1 MDCSPTGSSVRGI
14 LQARILEWADPGIEP
29 ESLRSLALAG
39 KLFTTWEV
47 LDFHR
52 HAKILERIFVY
63 LSSSYASDII

>member
-1 MDCSPTGSSVRGI
+1 MGFSRQGYWSGLPCPPP
-14 LQARILEWADPGIEP
+14 ADLSKPGIEFA
-29 ESLRSLALAG
+29 SLKSPALAG